1 MKLKYLWHEFQQLLR
16 VHIDYGVN
24 CYLLKKKPDQIGY
37 DESWPKERLDMM
49 KILGACIDIEHL
61 LESEW
66 LIKKKNMKKE
76 IESDP
81 KWNWLQ

>member
-1 MKLKYLWHEFQQLLR
+1 
-16 VHIDYGVN
+16 
-24 CYLLKKKPDQIGY
+24 
-37 DESWPKERLDMM
+37 MM

-81 KWNWLQ
+81 K